1 MTPSPDVSAGRL
13 FRAHP
18 RHFDANHYVYP
29 VLSRRARG
37 VSIGVNLNVDKCC
50 NFACVYCQVDR
61 RERCG
66 PRPLNPGLLAEE
78 LDHAIAMVISG
89 GLFESPPFDAAPAAM
104 RRLSDI
110 ALSGDGEPTLHP
122 DFPRAVEVCAEAR
135 RRHAL
140 DDAKLVLITNASA
153 LDEEAVGRALAML
166 DANNGEI
173 WAKLDAGT
181 EEHYRGVNRSPVT
194 FQRILDNLVQAAR
207 QRPIVIQ
214 SLFMRVCD
222 RPPDDDELA
231 AYVAQLRRIVAEG
244 GKVKR
249 VQLYTIARR
258 PLESW
263 VTALGDAEIDAI
275 GDRVRRGTGLAVET
289 FHG

>member
-1 MTPSPDVSAGRL
+1 MTPSPDASVRRL
-13 FRAHP
+13 FEAHP
-18 RHFDANHYVYP
+18 RNFDANHYVYP

-37 VSIGVNLNVDKCC
+37 ISIGVNLNVDKCC

-66 PRPLNPGLLAEE
+66 PRPLNPERLAEE
-78 LDHAIAMVISG
+78 LDHAIAMVASG
-89 GLFESPPFDAAPAAM
+89 RLFESPPFDAAPAAM

-122 DFPRAVEVCAEAR
+122 DFLRAVEVCVEVR
-135 RRHAL
+135 RRHGL
-140 DDAKLVLITNASA
+140 DDVKLVLITNASM
-153 LDEEAVGRALAML
+153 LHDETVGRALATL

-181 EEHYRGVNRSPVT
+181 EGHYRGVNRSPVA
-194 FQRILDNLVQAAR
+194 FQRILDNLVLTAR
-207 QRPIVIQ
+207 RRPIVIQ
-214 SLFMRVCD
+214 SLFMRVAE
-222 RPPDDDELA
+222 RPPDDNEVA
-231 AYVAQLRRIVAEG
+231 AYVARLRRIVAEG
-244 GKVKR
+244 GQVNKV
-249 VQLYTIARR
+249 QIYTIARR

-263 VTALGDAEIDAI
+263 VTALTDAEIDGI
-275 GDRVRRGTGLAVET
+275 GDRVRRETGLAVET